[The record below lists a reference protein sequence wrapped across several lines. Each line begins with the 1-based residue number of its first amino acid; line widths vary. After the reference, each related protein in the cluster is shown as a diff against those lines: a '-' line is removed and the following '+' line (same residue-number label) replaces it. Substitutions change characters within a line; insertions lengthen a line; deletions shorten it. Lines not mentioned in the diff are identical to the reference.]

1 MSRLLTVVLLA
12 MSAQLAFAQDS
23 EVADAKP
30 PADQAAAKADAA
42 TTAAVA
48 KPGAKEFKPPPG
60 FYTKKRGALQ
70 VYCKKD
76 SEIGSRFITEKC
88 LTEEQMHEYL
98 LALEVQKRD
107 IDRVRSTCA
116 TGSTC
121 SNQ

>member
-1 MSRLLTVVLLA
+1 MARLLTVIFLA
-12 MSAQLAFAQDS
+12 MAAQLAFAQDS
-23 EVADAKP
+23 GVADAKP
-30 PADQAAAKADAA
+30 AAEQSAAKADAA
-42 TTAAVA
+42 TTAAAA

-60 FYTKKRGALQ
+60 FYTKKRGALK